1 MLWRQSISTRLAV
14 WYAGAASATLFCL
27 FTAGYFLLEAQLFH
41 GLDLLNKSEF
51 GELRAHLMRE
61 YHPDD
66 PGFVEQRLR
75 KPVERAGQLFYITIR
90 DTRTNATFRSSNLGQ
105 ARLELA
111 AHNGAYNID
120 LPAGGELRAG
130 VFRIEPLVVTVA
142 TPMHAVRAQLRDY
155 VRVCAVLLAGMMAA
169 SLVIGIVLSRAALRP
184 IRLISDTATRI
195 GSDNLDQR
203 IPVGVVRDEVSD
215 LARMLNQMFD
225 RLQASFNEVRRF
237 SAEASHEVK
246 TPLSLIRLHAE
257 KMLRD
262 GVTPQQEEALVV
274 QLEEIARLDQII
286 EELLFLS
293 RAEANA
299 ISLKLEEIHPA
310 AFLQGFAQDAQVL
323 CEHQG
328 LRFAHTHDGEGRVPF
343 DQKRIRQVLLNLL
356 TNAIKASPPGAHVTL
371 RSLLENGAWTLVM
384 EDQGP
389 GLPPHEHERIFERF
403 VRVKQAEGDERGNGL
418 GLAICRSIVTLHGGR
433 IHARNGNA
441 RGLQIVM
448 ELPAPDITETSSS
461 IQAAFR

>member
-1 MLWRQSISTRLAV
+1 
-14 WYAGAASATLFCL
+14 
-27 FTAGYFLLEAQLFH
+27 
-41 GLDLLNKSEF
+41 
-51 GELRAHLMRE
+51 
-61 YHPDD
+61 
-66 PGFVEQRLR
+66 
-75 KPVERAGQLFYITIR
+75 
-90 DTRTNATFRSSNLGQ
+90 
-105 ARLELA
+105 
-111 AHNGAYNID
+111 
-120 LPAGGELRAG
+120 
-130 VFRIEPLVVTVA
+130 
-142 TPMHAVRAQLRDY
+142 
-155 VRVCAVLLAGMMAA
+155 MMAA

-203 IPVGVVRDEVSD
+203 IPVGAVRDEVSD

-299 ISLKLEEIHPA
+299 ISLKLDDVHPA

-328 LRFAHTHDGEGRVPF
+328 LHFAHTHDGEGRVPF
-343 DQKRIRQVLLNLL
+343 DQKRLRQVLLNLL

-371 RSLLENGAWTLVM
+371 RSVLEERAWTLVM
-384 EDQGP
+384 EDQGT

-403 VRVKQAEGDERGNGL
+403 VRVKQGDERGNGL

-433 IHARNGNA
+433 IHARHGDHGHGGHDRHDGRGGSNGGN
-441 RGLQIVM
+441 RGLEIVI
-448 ELPAPDITETSSS
+448 ELPALSSPRET
-461 IQAAFR
+461 